1 MASCQPPAELPK
13 AWQPHEFL
21 DRPPMQDSS
30 QSPDRLIVRPDKAS
44 PLETLANTGRGPW
57 SKPVLLAFLTFAAL
71 SLVEVTQM
79 QTWRRNEPEKY
90 TCYVIAALVACGL
103 KVRRPGIN
111 GEVSMNYLFVLLAL
125 LDLNLQETL
134 AISSLA
140 VVILAAVQRPAGL
153 SGERRGGAEALA
165 DTFATLVSSGCSI
178 LAAQWV
184 FHSPLL
190 ASEAVEPTVR
200 FVGAAVASFVG
211 FNLPAA
217 ALLAITYG
225 GNVHK
230 VWQAC
235 YVWTLPYYVLAGAL
249 IGFYGSTRP
258 SLGLQSLALILP
270 LVFLFYQTYRTYMK
284 RLDKQR
290 DNASRIEQLY
300 MRTIETL
307 ALAIGAKDRQ
317 MEGHLQRVQIYASA
331 IGKEIDLS
339 AVEMKALEAAALLH
353 DIGKLAVPEHII
365 SKPGR
370 LTPEEFDRMKIH
382 PIVGAEILERV
393 SFPYPVV
400 PYVRHHHE
408 RWDGA
413 GYPAGLKGE
422 DIPIGAR
429 ILAVV
434 DCMDALASDR
444 QYRRA
449 LPLERAVEQIALES
463 GRSFDPKIVAILKR
477 RYREFES
484 TIEAHGDRSTSAGQG
499 QEDAMTLPFD
509 RVVKAIG
516 ASAAEVNSLFELT
529 QELGNSLS
537 LPETFAVLG
546 PVVKRLVPYSALVIY
561 LKRRDR
567 LYARHVA
574 GEHLD
579 DAAVLE
585 LPIGEGVS
593 GVVAASGNH
602 ALNEDPAKESR
613 SADVAAKLSIFQSVL
628 ALPLS
633 GADSIVGCISLYHED
648 RDAFTSE
655 HLRRLRA
662 ILPKLSQAVENGMKF
677 KQAEDRATTDHL
689 TGLPNAHSLYL
700 HLDQEIA
707 LSKCMNSPLTVV
719 VCDLNGFKAVNDTLG
734 HLTGNKLLQ
743 AVGTGLKESCREY
756 DFVARMGGDEFVLIL
771 SGLATGPDVQ
781 SKIRQFREAVRASS
795 SRVCHDGMVR
805 GSFGVAMFP
814 KNGES
819 ADDLLAY
826 ADREMYRDKEDQ
838 KKGTFLSWSKPV
850 QSRTAFQPAQAA
862 VSGGGTKDS

>member
-1 MASCQPPAELPK
+1 M
-13 AWQPHEFL
+13 
-21 DRPPMQDSS
+21 
-30 QSPDRLIVRPDKAS
+30 
-44 PLETLANTGRGPW
+44 
-57 SKPVLLAFLTFAAL
+57 LLAFLTFAAL
-71 SLVEVTQM
+71 ALAGVAQIPL
-79 QTWRRNEPEKY
+79 WGGHDPEKY

-125 LDLNLQETL
+125 IDLNLQETL

-140 VVILAAVQRPAGL
+140 VVILAAVQRPPKINGAR
-153 SGERRGGAEALA
+153 RRGNEALA

-178 LAAQWV
+178 LAAQAV

-190 ASEAVEPTVR
+190 ASQVVEPTVK
-200 FVGAAVASFVG
+200 FVAAAIASFVG

-217 ALLAITYG
+217 ALLALTYG
-225 GNVHK
+225 GNARK

-258 SLGLQSLALILP
+258 SLGLESLTVILP
-270 LVFLFYQTYRTYMK
+270 FVFLFYQTYRTYMK

-290 DNASRIEQLY
+290 SNASRIERLY

-317 MEGHLQRVQIYASA
+317 MEGHLQRVQLYASA
-331 IGKEIDLS
+331 IGKEMNLS
-339 AVEMKALEAAALLH
+339 ASEMKALEAAALLH

-408 RWDGA
+408 RWDGS
-413 GYPAGLKGE
+413 GYPAGLRGE

-484 TIEAHGDRSTSAGQG
+484 LTDAHRAKDLPKNAGQQQG
-499 QEDAMTLPFD
+499 GTSTPPFD

-516 ASAAEVNSLFELT
+516 ASTAEVNSLFELT

-546 PVVKRLVPYSALVIY
+546 PVVKRLVPYSALIIY

-585 LPIGEGVS
+585 LPIGEGIS
-593 GVVAASGNH
+593 GVVASSGNH
-602 ALNEDPAKESR
+602 ALNEDPANESPA
-613 SADVAAKLSIFQSVL
+613 ADVTEKLSMFRSVL
-628 ALPLS
+628 AVPLS
-633 GADSIVGCISLYHED
+633 GADSIVGCMSLYHED
-648 RDAFTSE
+648 RDAFTNE
-655 HLRRLRA
+655 HLRRLKA
-662 ILPKLSQAVENGMKF
+662 ILPKLSQAVENGMRF

-743 AVGTGLKESCREY
+743 GVGAGLKESCREY

-771 SGLATGPDVQ
+771 SGLTTPLDVQ
-781 SKIRQFREAVRASS
+781 SKVRQFREAVRASS
-795 SRVCHDGMVR
+795 GRVCHDGMVR

-819 ADDLLAY
+819 ADELLAY

-838 KKGTFLSWSKPV
+838 KKGTFLSWSKPS
-850 QSRTAFQPAQAA
+850 QSRTAFQPAQTT
-862 VSGGGTKDS
+862 VRGGGVKDL

>member
-1 MASCQPPAELPK
+1 MASATVAPLPAGL
-13 AWQPHEFL
+13 
-21 DRPPMQDSS
+21 
-30 QSPDRLIVRPDKAS
+30 SPSAGLGHA
-44 PLETLANTGRGPW
+44 AW
-57 SKPVLLAFLTFAAL
+57 SKPLLLAFLTFAAL
-71 SLVEVTQM
+71 ALAGVSKMPMWTGHD
-79 QTWRRNEPEKY
+79 PEKY
-90 TCYVIAALVACGL
+90 TCYAIAALVACGL
-103 KVRRPGIN
+103 KVRRPGTG

-134 AISSLA
+134 AISFVA
-140 VVILAAVQRPAGL
+140 VVILAAVQRPRKGKPEP
-153 SGERRGGAEALA
+153 GRVNDELA
-165 DTFATLVSSGCSI
+165 DVFAALVSSGCSI
-178 LAAQWV
+178 LAAQVV
-184 FHSPLL
+184 FHSPYLQSP
-190 ASEAVEPTVR
+190 AIEPTIK
-200 FVGAAVASFVG
+200 FVAAAIASFAG

-225 GNVHK
+225 GEARK
-230 VWQAC
+230 IWEAC
-235 YVWTLPYYVLAGAL
+235 YFWTLPYYVVAGAL
-249 IGFYGSTRP
+249 IGIYGSTRP
-258 SLGLQSLALILP
+258 TLGWQSLILILP
-270 LVFLFYQTYRTYMK
+270 AVVVFYQTYRTYMK
-284 RLDKQR
+284 RLDSQR
-290 DNASRIEQLY
+290 ANATRVEQLY
-300 MRTIETL
+300 LRTIETL

-317 MEGHLQRVQIYASA
+317 MEGHLQRVQVYASA
-331 IGKEIDLS
+331 IGKEMGL
-339 AVEMKALEAAALLH
+339 AAPEMKALEAAALLH

-382 PIVGAEILERV
+382 PQVGAEILERV
-393 SFPYPVV
+393 RFPYPVV

-408 RWDGA
+408 RWDGS
-413 GYPAGLKGE
+413 GYPSGLRGE
-422 DIPIGAR
+422 EIPIGAR

-449 LPLERAVEQIALES
+449 LPLERAVEQIAVES

-477 RYREFES
+477 QYRDFELLTDVHRAS
-484 TIEAHGDRSTSAGQG
+484 DPTINAGAREEG
-499 QEDAMTLPFD
+499 SPSLPFD
-509 RVVKAIG
+509 RVVKAIS
-516 ASAAEVNSLFELT
+516 ASTAEVNSLFELS
-529 QELGNSLS
+529 QELGNSLN

-546 PVVKRLVPYSALVIY
+546 PVVKRLVPYSAMVIY

-574 GEHLD
+574 GEYMD

-593 GVVAASGNH
+593 GAVAATGNH
-602 ALNEDPAKESR
+602 AINADPANESR
-613 SADVAAKLSIFQSVL
+613 TEGMAEKLRMFRSVL

-633 GADSIVGCISLYHED
+633 GADSIVGCMSLYHVDPE
-648 RDAFTSE
+648 AFTSE
-655 HLRRLRA
+655 HLRRLKA
-662 ILPKLSQAVENGMKF
+662 ILPKLSQAVENGMRF

-707 LSKCMNSPLTVV
+707 LSRCMNSPLTVV

-743 AVGTGLKESCREY
+743 AVGAGLKESCREY

-771 SGLATGPDVQ
+771 SGLSTPQDVQ
-781 SKIRQFREAVRASS
+781 SKIRQFREAVRGSS
-795 SRVCHDGMVR
+795 NRVCHEGMVR

-814 KNGES
+814 KDGQS

-826 ADREMYRDKEDQ
+826 ADREMYRDKEEQ
-838 KKGTFLSWSKPV
+838 KKGTFQTWQLKPIG
-850 QSRTAFQPAQAA
+850 RTAFQAPMKALPA
-862 VSGGGTKDS
+862 GGGGDKDS

>member
-1 MASCQPPAELPK
+1 MAALPTGVSSAEGL
-13 AWQPHEFL
+13 
-21 DRPPMQDSS
+21 
-30 QSPDRLIVRPDKAS
+30 
-44 PLETLANTGRGPW
+44 GRATW
-57 SKPVLLAFLTFAAL
+57 SKPMLLAFFTFAAL
-71 SLVEVTQM
+71 ALAGVAKIPM
-79 QTWRRNEPEKY
+79 WGGHDPEKY

-103 KVRRPGIN
+103 KVRRPGTT
-111 GEVSMNYLFVLLAL
+111 GEVSMSYLFVLLAL
-125 LDLNLQETL
+125 LDLNLQETI
-134 AISSLA
+134 AIASVA
-140 VVILAAVQRPAGL
+140 VVILAAVQRPPKQAGKN
-153 SGERRGGAEALA
+153 RPVNEALA
-165 DTFATLVSSGCSI
+165 DLFATLISTACSI
-178 LAAQWV
+178 LAAQAV
-184 FHSPLL
+184 FHMPLFK
-190 ASEAVEPTVR
+190 AEAIEPTIK
-200 FVGAAVASFVG
+200 FVAAAIASFLG

-217 ALLAITYG
+217 ALLAITHG
-225 GNVHK
+225 GNARK
-230 VWQAC
+230 VWEAC
-235 YVWTLPYYVLAGAL
+235 YFWTLPYYVVAGTL
-249 IGFYGSTRP
+249 IGLYGSTRP
-258 SLGLQSLALILP
+258 TLGWQSLMLILP
-270 LVFLFYQTYRTYMK
+270 VVFLFYQTYRTYMR
-284 RLDKQR
+284 RLDTQR
-290 DNASRIEQLY
+290 ANASRVEQLY
-300 MRTIETL
+300 LRTIETL

-317 MEGHLQRVQIYASA
+317 MEGHLQRVQVYASA
-331 IGKEIDLS
+331 IGKEMHLTTG
-339 AVEMKALEAAALLH
+339 EMKALEAAALLH

-393 SFPYPVV
+393 RFPYPVV

-408 RWDGA
+408 RWDGS
-413 GYPAGLKGE
+413 GYPTGLRGE
-422 DIPIGAR
+422 EIPIGAR

-477 RYREFES
+477 RFREFELL
-484 TIEAHGDRSTSAGQG
+484 TDAHRAQDPTTNAGCREEG
-499 QEDAMTLPFD
+499 APTLPFD
-509 RVVKAIG
+509 AVVKAIS
-516 ASAAEVNSLFELT
+516 ASTAEVNSLFELS
-529 QELGNSLS
+529 QELGNSLN

-574 GEHLD
+574 GEYLD

-585 LPIGEGVS
+585 LQMGEGVS
-593 GVVAASGNH
+593 GLVASNGNH
-602 ALNEDPAKESR
+602 AINADPSTESR
-613 SADVAAKLSIFQSVL
+613 DEAMAGKLRMFRSVL
-628 ALPLS
+628 ALPLA
-633 GADSIVGCISLYHED
+633 GADSIVGCLSLYHLD
-648 RDAFTSE
+648 PQAFTNE
-655 HLRRLRA
+655 HLRRLKA

-743 AVGTGLKESCREY
+743 AVGAGLKDSCREY

-771 SGLATGPDVQ
+771 SGLTTPQDVQ
-781 SKIRQFREAVRASS
+781 SKLRQFREAVRGSS
-795 SRVCHDGMVR
+795 NRVCHEGMVR

-819 ADDLLAY
+819 ADELLAY
-826 ADREMYRDKEDQ
+826 ADREMYRDKEEQ
-838 KKGTFLSWSKPV
+838 KKGSFMSWSSPKTAA
-850 QSRTAFQPAQAA
+850 RTAFQTP
-862 VSGGGTKDS
+862 VSTAPGNGNKDQ

>member
-1 MASCQPPAELPK
+1 MRSPQDTLDDTRAHRIAAPALSGLPPSESLSHA
-13 AWQPHEFL
+13 
-21 DRPPMQDSS
+21 R
-30 QSPDRLIVRPDKAS
+30 
-44 PLETLANTGRGPW
+44 W
-57 SKPVLLAFLTFAAL
+57 SKPLILSFLTFAAL
-71 SLVEVTQM
+71 ALAGVAKIPVLTGHD
-79 QTWRRNEPEKY
+79 PEKY

-103 KVRRPGIN
+103 KVRRPGTT
-111 GEVSMNYLFVLLAL
+111 GEVSMNYIFVLLAL

-134 AISSLA
+134 AISSVA
-140 VVILAAVQRPAGL
+140 VVILAAVQRPPKIK
-153 SGERRGGAEALA
+153 GEHRRLNEDLA
-165 DTFATLVSSGCSI
+165 DTFAALVSSGCSI
-178 LAAQWV
+178 LAAQAV
-184 FHSPLL
+184 YHSAYLQSP
-190 ASEAVEPTVR
+190 AIEPTIR
-200 FVGAAVASFVG
+200 FVMAAIASFLG

-225 GNVHK
+225 GNTRK
-230 VWQAC
+230 VWEAC
-235 YVWTLPYYVLAGAL
+235 YVWTLPYYVLAGTL
-249 IGFYGSTRP
+249 IGVYGSTRP
-258 SLGLQSLALILP
+258 TLGWQSLMLILP
-270 LVFLFYQTYRTYMK
+270 MVVLFYQTYRTYMK
-284 RLDKQR
+284 RLDTR
-290 DNASRIEQLY
+290 RGNATRVEQLY
-300 MRTIETL
+300 LRTIETL

-317 MEGHLQRVQIYASA
+317 MEGHLQRVQVYASA
-331 IGKEIDLS
+331 IGKEMSLTPG
-339 AVEMKALEAAALLH
+339 EMKALEAAALLH

-382 PIVGAEILERV
+382 PLVGAEILERV
-393 SFPYPVV
+393 RFPYPVV

-408 RWDGA
+408 RWDGS
-413 GYPAGLKGE
+413 GYPSGLRGDE
-422 DIPIGAR
+422 IPIGAR

-449 LPLERAVEQIALES
+449 LPLERAVEHIAGES

-477 RYREFES
+477 RYRDFEIL
-484 TIEAHGDRSTSAGQG
+484 TDAHRASDPTMNAGTREEG
-499 QEDAMTLPFD
+499 APSLPFD
-509 RVVKAIG
+509 RVVMAIS
-516 ASAAEVNSLFELT
+516 ASTAEVNSLFELS
-529 QELGNSLS
+529 QELGNSLN

-574 GEHLD
+574 GEYLD

-585 LPIGEGVS
+585 LPLGEGVS
-593 GVVAASGNH
+593 GRIASTGDH
-602 ALNEDPAKESR
+602 AINEDPALESKTEEM
-613 SADVAAKLSIFQSVL
+613 ANKLRMFRSVL

-633 GADSIVGCISLYHED
+633 GSDSIVGCLSLYHVEPE
-648 RDAFTSE
+648 AFTNE
-655 HLRRLRA
+655 HLRRLKA

-719 VCDLNGFKAVNDTLG
+719 VCDLNGFKSVNDTLG

-743 AVGTGLKESCREY
+743 AVGAGLKESCREY

-771 SGLATGPDVQ
+771 SGLTTPQDVQ
-781 SKIRQFREAVRASS
+781 SKIRQFREAVRGSS
-795 SRVCHDGMVR
+795 NRVCHEGMVR

-814 KNGES
+814 KNGQS
-819 ADDLLAY
+819 ADELLAY
-826 ADREMYRDKEDQ
+826 ADREMYRDKEEQ
-838 KKGTFLSWSKPV
+838 KKGSFHTWSVKP
-850 QSRTAFQPAQAA
+850 QSRTAIAQFPAPTP
-862 VSGGGTKDS
+862 VPEKEPT